1 MLELVKRKYN
11 RATMWDQ
18 LERLAEGGARAGGA
32 PAAAA
37 GDGKRATWIE
47 RPSQARGVREKW
59 ISR

>member
-32 PAAAA
+32 LAA
-37 GDGKRATWIE
+37 GASGG
-47 RPSQARGVREKW
+47 GVFAGVSKFTR
-59 ISR
+59 